1 MFCSRR
7 ESVTLVVAVL
17 RRRAC
22 IYTSRVARTSAGNLA
37 DRPTVSQSRLEM
49 VHDVPP
55 SNDECS
61 RPIEVAGRTL
71 TPTPVF
77 DTYWRFAAARQAIY
91 LARLQGMGEPWSDDP
106 ILREYRFTNVY
117 RAADRVSQYLIQKVI
132 YDTAVPDDPENV
144 VFRVLLFKLFNRIS
158 TWRTLEQELGTIEWR
173 TFNFSHYCRVLD
185 ATAKDG
191 PIYSAAYLMPP
202 PKLGERYK
210 HHNHLRLLEQ
220 IVHDGFPR
228 LVASSKTLTAIYERL
243 IKYPSVGR
251 FLGFQYTVDM
261 NYTPLMSASE
271 NQFVV
276 AGPGACDGIRKCFGP
291 EASGIEPGV
300 IRYMVEHQDFHFAR
314 LKLEFDGL
322 FGRSLHLIDCQ
333 NLFCEVDPF
342 GGIRYRDSGEPL
354 TRGGGRSR
362 HYGSGLRSQRGGQEA
377 QQRGELLLRG
387 GACPGGGALVLS
399 DSRVAR
405 CQRTPSRGCD
415 RSGMRWVARV

>member
-1 MFCSRR
+1 
-7 ESVTLVVAVL
+7 
-17 RRRAC
+17 
-22 IYTSRVARTSAGNLA
+22 
-37 DRPTVSQSRLEM
+37 M

-333 NLFCEVDPF
+333 NLFCEVDK
-342 GGIRYRDSGEPL
+342 Y
-354 TRGGGRSR
+354 
-362 HYGSGLRSQRGGQEA
+362 A
-377 QQRGELLLRG
+377 
-387 GACPGGGALVLS
+387 
-399 DSRVAR
+399 RVAHPETAGISGR
-405 CQRTPSRGCD
+405 RRIKQKFRPSREHLAAVFPP
-415 RSGMRWVARV
+415 RWGIANIQPMLSVSEPRDALRQITTASSDCALRDVAARGADALQRPESLT